1 MTFERRIIIVIKKSN
16 NNNRPFNKEL
26 TNKLTIEN

>member
-26 TNKLTIEN
+26 TNKLTIED